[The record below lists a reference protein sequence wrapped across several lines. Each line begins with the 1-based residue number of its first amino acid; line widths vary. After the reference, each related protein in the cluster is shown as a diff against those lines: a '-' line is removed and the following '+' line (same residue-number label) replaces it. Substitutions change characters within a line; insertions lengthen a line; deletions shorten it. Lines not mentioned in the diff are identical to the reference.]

1 MTKRKSAAHV
11 PIEAG
16 NACSADDPRQA
27 RPWTDEEMAAA
38 KPLPLPTVDPTA
50 WVGVASV
57 PHAGKGQTKAAGR
70 PEKDEASH

>member
-1 MTKRKSAAHV
+1 MTKRKSVADA

-16 NACSADDPRQA
+16 NARSSDEPGQA
-27 RPWTDEEMAAA
+27 HPWTDEEMAAA

-50 WVGVASV
+50 GAGVASV

-70 PEKDEASH
+70 PEKDQASH